1 VHGIGLRPTILVDD
15 GSRNQQPMIGRL
27 LAGLVVLI
35 GLTAVAYA
43 GGGWYFANEIHAGAL
58 DAEERRESLA
68 LDPNARIA
76 SVGGGTITLAPI
88 GDEPPPE
95 LEAPGLWGL
104 RWADGYGQ
112 LGDIVGRAGAAI
124 ERSFSILQ
132 GDPPD
137 PDTPAEIDARAFP
150 DLRTAGVR
158 ARDVSVQG
166 PLGRYPAWFVPGER
180 KTWVVVVHG
189 NSMSR
194 LDNVRILPALRDAG
208 YPTLTITYRNDVGAP
223 QDPSGLLQYGL
234 SEWKDLEAGVGYA
247 IGRGS
252 AGVVLMGVSMGGGV
266 IAAFLERSDLA
277 EQVRALVL
285 DAPMLDFSAT
295 IDDNASRA
303 RLPVIGTPLPP
314 GLAATAKLIARL
326 RWHVEWGEL
335 DYLEHPSTFSMPT
348 LVFHGTR
355 DDVVPIATS
364 DELKRLVP
372 EIQLVRCPAAGH
384 IECWN
389 VDPTA
394 YESKMISFLDDEIS

>member
-1 VHGIGLRPTILVDD
+1 
-15 GSRNQQPMIGRL
+15 
-27 LAGLVVLI
+27 
-35 GLTAVAYA
+35 
-43 GGGWYFANEIHAGAL
+43 
-58 DAEERRESLA
+58 
-68 LDPNARIA
+68 
-76 SVGGGTITLAPI
+76 
-88 GDEPPPE
+88 
-95 LEAPGLWGL
+95 
-104 RWADGYGQ
+104 
-112 LGDIVGRAGAAI
+112 
-124 ERSFSILQ
+124 
-132 GDPPD
+132 
-137 PDTPAEIDARAFP
+137 
-150 DLRTAGVR
+150 
-158 ARDVSVQG
+158 
-166 PLGRYPAWFVPGER
+166 
-180 KTWVVVVHG
+180 
-189 NSMSR
+189 MSR

-223 QDPSGLLQYGL
+223 QDPSGLLRYGL

-335 DYLEHPSTFSMPT
+335 DYLEHPSSFSMPT

-364 DELKRLVP
+364 DELRRLVP
-372 EIQLVRCPAAGH
+372 ETQLVRCPGAGH
-384 IECWN
+384 IGCWN
-389 VDPTA
+389 VDPNA
-394 YESKMISFLDDEIS
+394 YESKMISFLHDEIS